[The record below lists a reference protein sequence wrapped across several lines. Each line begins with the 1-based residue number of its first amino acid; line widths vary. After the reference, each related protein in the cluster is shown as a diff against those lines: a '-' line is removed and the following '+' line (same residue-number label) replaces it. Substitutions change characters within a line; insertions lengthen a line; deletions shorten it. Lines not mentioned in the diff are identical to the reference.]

1 VSARAGWSVAA
12 SVTAQRQPNVD
23 PRPVAELVRRD
34 PSLPLKAKI
43 NQERLRRSALRHLGL
58 DGGAR

>member
-1 VSARAGWSVAA
+1 
-12 SVTAQRQPNVD
+12 
-23 PRPVAELVRRD
+23 VRRD
-34 PSLPLKAKI
+34 PSLPLKSKI

>member
-1 VSARAGWSVAA
+1 VRGGGSRHVDSVAA
-12 SVTAQRQPNVD
+12 PRQGIGD
-23 PRPVAELVRRD
+23 PLPVSERVRRD
-34 PSLPLKAKI
+34 PSLPLKSKI